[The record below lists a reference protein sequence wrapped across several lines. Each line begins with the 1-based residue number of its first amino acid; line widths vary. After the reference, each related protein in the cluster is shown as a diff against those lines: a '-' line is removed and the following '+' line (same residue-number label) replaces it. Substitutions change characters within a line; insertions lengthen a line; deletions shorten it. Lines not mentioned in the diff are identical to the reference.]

1 MKRPILFT
9 VVAAVLLLALI
20 SVLAE
25 YRPSRPAA
33 ANSQL
38 VIYSTTDTDIF
49 EPIIED
55 FTVLHPEISIVYEL
69 MDAQPLYDRV
79 TERENADSP
88 GGDLILSSAMDLQVM
103 LVNDGYALPHTSVS
117 SKTLPDWAKWRDE
130 AYGITFEPA
139 VMVFNKHLMGDRPLP
154 QSRQELLTALRTD
167 LEFWKGRIGTY
178 DISTSSVGYLLASQ
192 DDRRSGDF
200 DLLFTALGNADVV
213 LSENTSTLLAAIGT
227 GELVAGYN
235 LLGSYARAEADKNPN
250 LVIVYPQ
257 DYTLAVSRTA
267 IILKSSANKEAAH
280 TFMEYLLSLR
290 GQKVLSEQTA
300 LSAVR
305 PEIGGRYARLGLSES
320 LVGPMK
326 PIALGP
332 GLLVYLDHMKRQH
345 LLSKWN
351 DAIQAEPEPTE
362 ALSVSTNDDAE

>member
-1 MKRPILFT
+1 MKKPLYLG
-9 VVAAVLLLALI
+9 VLVIVFLLAI
-20 SVLAE
+20 IIGSVVM
-25 YRPSRPAA
+25 RPSVTEKVE
-33 ANSQL
+33 SQL

-49 EPIIED
+49 EPIIHD
-55 FTVLHPEISIVYEL
+55 FKTLHPNISIVYEL

-79 TERENADSP
+79 IEEEKS
-88 GGDLILSSAMDLQVM
+88 GKFHVDLILSSAMDLQVM
-103 LVNDGYALPHTSVS
+103 LVNNGYALSHTSAS
-117 SKTLPDWAKWRDE
+117 SDALPHWAKWRDE

-139 VMVFNKHLMGDRPLP
+139 VMVFNRHLMGDRPLP
-154 QSRQELLTALRTD
+154 QSRQDLLTALRTD
-167 LEFWKGRIGTY
+167 QEFWNGRIGTY
-178 DISTSSVGYLLASQ
+178 DITASSVGYLLASQ

-213 LSENTSTLLAAIGT
+213 LGENTSTLLAAIGS

-235 LLGSYARAEADKNPN
+235 LLGSYARAEADRNPN

-267 IILKSSANKEAAH
+267 LILKSSVNREAAH
-280 TFMEYLLSLR
+280 VFLEYLLSLR

-305 PEIGGRYARLGLSES
+305 PEIGSRYVRLGLSES
-320 LVGPMK
+320 QIGPMK

-332 GLLVYLDHMKRQH
+332 GLLVYLDPMKRQH
-345 LLSKWN
+345 LLGKWN
-351 DAIQAEPEPTE
+351 DAIQSGSVRSAGPVPEGTQ
-362 ALSVSTNDDAE
+362 